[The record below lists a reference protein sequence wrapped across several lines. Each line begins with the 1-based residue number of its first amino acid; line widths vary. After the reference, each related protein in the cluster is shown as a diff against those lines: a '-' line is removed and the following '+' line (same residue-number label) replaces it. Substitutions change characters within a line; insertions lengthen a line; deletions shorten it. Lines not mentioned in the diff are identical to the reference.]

1 MGSEILGQKPLS
13 PGYSWGCDKWPG
25 ASFNKCPVYTLEAE
39 GPEEGGGEDGLIE
52 SRG

>member
-13 PGYSWGCDKWPG
+13 PSHFWGCDKWPG

-39 GPEEGGGEDGLIE
+39 GP
-52 SRG
+52 